1 MKITFRKTE
10 IKGSVPLAVAVYEN
24 GELSETAKKIDK
36 LASGMISRA
45 IKTDKF
51 SGKGGESLTVRAPL
65 GLDCERVICVGM
77 GKRSEYSPLTAQY
90 FGAKVAAVLRNNVV
104 KEVKICVDDAFPEY
118 AAFGAYLAMIKNT
131 SFKTDKNALPKLNSV
146 VIMCREFAK
155 AESAYNKELAGLA
168 AAVETVRCLV
178 SSPANTLYPEKFA
191 EIAMAQKNEKLKVTV
206 YGEKELKKMGMNLLL
221 AVGQGSARES
231 KMAVMEYRGG
241 SAKEGF
247 DIALVGKGVCF
258 DSGGISLKPAR
269 GMEDMKYDMSGAA
282 AVMGTMMT
290 LASRGAKVNAVAV
303 MGLVE
308 NMPSG
313 TAVRPG
319 DVVKSMAGK
328 TVEIVNTD
336 AEGRLVLAD
345 LLTFVQQK
353 LKPKKIIE
361 LSTLTGAIIV
371 ALGKEYAG
379 VFTDD
384 DELAAALIEAGK
396 KTGEKVWHMPSLA
409 EYASTLKSETAD
421 IKNIGVAGEAG
432 SIVAAEFLKKFI
444 DERTVFAHIDIAGV
458 ALCDRSKYD
467 FSLTKG
473 VTGFGIRLLNS
484 YIKDNIEKS
493 K

>member
-1 MKITFRKTE
+1 MKITFKKTE
-10 IKGSVPLAVAVYEN
+10 IKGTVPLAVAVYET

-36 LASGMISRA
+36 LASGMISCA

-51 SGKGGESLTVRAPL
+51 TGKAGESLTVRAPL

-104 KEVKICVDDAFPEY
+104 KEVKICVDDDFPEY
-118 AAFGAYLAMIKNT
+118 AAFGAYLAMIKNV
-131 SFKTDKNALPKLNSV
+131 SFKTDNASLPKLNSV
-146 VIMCREFAK
+146 VVKCHDFAK
-155 AESAYNKELAGLA
+155 ADAAYKKELSGMAKA
-168 AAVETVRCLV
+168 IETARCLV
-178 SSPANTLYPEKFA
+178 SLPANAIYPEKFA
-191 EIAMAQKNEKLKVTV
+191 EIAVAEQNEKLKVTV
-206 YGEKELKKMGMNLLL
+206 YGEKELKKLGMDLLL
-221 AVGQGSARES
+221 AVGQGAAAAS
-231 KMAVMEYRGG
+231 KMVVMEYKGG
-241 SAKEGF
+241 AKDGF

-269 GMEDMKYDMSGAA
+269 GMEDMKYDMAGAA

-308 NMPSG
+308 NMPSA
-313 TAVRPG
+313 TAVHPG
-319 DVVKSMAGK
+319 DVIKSMSGK

-353 LKPKKIIE
+353 LKVKKIIE

-379 VFTDD
+379 VFTDN
-384 DELAAALIEAGK
+384 ESMAADLVAAGK
-396 KTGEKVWHMPSLA
+396 KTGEKVWPMPSSS
-409 EYASTLKSETAD
+409 EYAATLKSEIAD
-421 IKNIGVAGEAG
+421 IKNMGVAGEAG
-432 SIVAAEFLKKFI
+432 SIAAAEFLKKFV
-444 DERTVFAHIDIAGV
+444 DDKSSFAHIDIAGS
-458 ALCDRSKYD
+458 AMCDRSKYD

-473 VTGFGIRLLNS
+473 ATGFGIRLLNR
-484 YIKDNIEKS
+484 YIKDNIEKG